1 MTYVLSRAAI
11 VVLAWGMTCG
21 LIMRIW
27 PAADPMTFAIAGISW
42 VCAGAAYFAYLRKL
56 RRAVEDDHR
65 NRRYGIRRGAI

>member
-21 LIMRIW
+21 LIVRIW
-27 PAADPMTFAIAGISW
+27 PAADPMTFAIAGIPW

-65 NRRYGIRRGAI
+65 NRRYGIRRSAI